1 MRRFFFLKQ
10 NGKFVCITL
19 ILMFSKMIFNLLIF
33 LFGKYKVIFGKQNVY
48 VCIYFAYSNL
58 EPHFNALQFTFSRV
72 IKIILHWILSFK
84 LMQYIVL

>member
-33 LFGKYKVIFGKQNVY
+33 LKNIRSNLGNNNIH
-48 VCIYFAYSNL
+48 VCKYFAYSNW
-58 EPHFNALQFTFSRV
+58 EAHFSALQFTFSQV